1 MQMASSAKRT
11 CSELRSASL
20 YTATVLMPSSLH
32 AQMTRRAISP
42 RLAMRIFRNMENF
55 IRRGFTQIHAD
66 GNQNRRDPEEPRE
79 SWVPYGFLIRVHPRQ
94 SAADELPTTVAGS
107 ETAPARIRPA
117 VRCSPTV

>member
-55 IRRGFTQIHAD
+55 IRRGFTRIGKDFRFAICD
-66 GNQNRRDPEEPRE
+66 LRFGSE
-79 SWVPYGFLIRVHPRQ
+79 YGFLIREANHKSAHLRVNPRWMNFLRLWPDQ
-94 SAADELPTTVAGS
+94 KQHLPVFY
-107 ETAPARIRPA
+107 RL
-117 VRCSPTV
+117 